1 MMTNASASCKLSLAL
16 ARDFLKLPET
26 VITPLG
32 PGSFIFR

>member
-1 MMTNASASCKLSLAL
+1 MTSASTSYELSLAH
-16 ARDFLKLPET
+16 ARDFLKLLET

>member
-1 MMTNASASCKLSLAL
+1 VMTSASASCELSFAQ
-16 ARDFLKLPET
+16 ARDFLKLLGT

>member
-1 MMTNASASCKLSLAL
+1 MTKASASYELSLAH
-16 ARDFLKLPET
+16 ASDFLKLPET